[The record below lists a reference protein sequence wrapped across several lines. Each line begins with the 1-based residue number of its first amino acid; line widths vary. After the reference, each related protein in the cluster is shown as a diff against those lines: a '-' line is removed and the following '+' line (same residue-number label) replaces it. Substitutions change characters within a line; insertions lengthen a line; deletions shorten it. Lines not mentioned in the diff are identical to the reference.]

1 MCCSTGQGGRL
12 LTEFVSDDR
21 GARAGDLER
30 TDAELIEA
38 TRGGDRDAFASLWR
52 RHLDGALKVARSVTR
67 RFDPDDLASEAFAR
81 VYRALRAGNG
91 PDESLMPYLAATI
104 RNTAATWG
112 SRTKEIAVEDP
123 TAYQDSEEAVQSA
136 AERDSLV
143 TTAFLALPERW
154 REALWY
160 SEVEGYTAAEIGD
173 ALDLSANAAA
183 ALTYRA
189 REGLRTAWVQAHL
202 DVDAIH
208 PECRFVG
215 RNLGAYARGAVT
227 APVRKRIERHLRQRH
242 DCTELAREAA
252 DVARRLEMTP
262 LMGSIVAGTFREV

>member
-1 MCCSTGQGGRL
+1 MTDFA
-12 LTEFVSDDR
+12 TDDR
-21 GARAGDLER
+21 SAGTGDPDR

-38 TRGGDRDAFASLWR
+38 TRGGDRDAFAALWS

-67 RFDPDDLASEAFAR
+67 RFDPEDIASEAFAR

-123 TAYQDSEEAVQSA
+123 TAFQDGEDADQSPA
-136 AERDSLV
+136 ARDSVV

-160 SEVEGYTAAEIGD
+160 SEVEGYTAAEIGTT
-173 ALDLSANAAA
+173 LGLSANAAA

-202 DVDAIH
+202 DVVASH
-208 PECRFVG
+208 PECQFVG
-215 RNLGAYARGAVT
+215 KNLGAYARGAVT
-227 APVRKRIERHLRQRH
+227 NPTRKRIERHLKH
-242 DCTELAREAA
+242 THSCTMLAREAA
-252 DVARRLEMTP
+252 EVARRLRTTTVV
-262 LMGSIVAGTFREV
+262 GGIVAGVASANRRLSSEAS